1 LIENLVARWTGK
13 RAAGAEKIRAELQ
26 KRGAPDELIEES
38 LGAVTSEASHVSMLD
53 ALRAKFKPGDDR
65 ARAAR
70 FLLSRGF
77 AEDEIESPLDEF
89 FGSE

>member
-1 LIENLVARWTGK
+1 MIENLVARWTGK
-13 RAAGAEKIRAELQ
+13 RAAGAKKIRAELQ

-77 AEDEIESPLDEF
+77 AEDEIEPPLDEY
-89 FGSE
+89 FGGE